1 MKKVFVFM
9 LCCLAGLFFVSCGG
23 GSGESSGGACESN
36 LDCPTGQICS
46 AGGCI
51 KPGSSDDGKGE
62 GEGGSGDMLP
72 DDERGSNDGDSTA
85 HDGDT
90 PANDDDNESAN
101 DDQPLTGDCNPGETD
116 ECGYQGPPETEN
128 VGPCKAAVRTC
139 QENGKWGRC
148 EGEVLP
154 TYESDERCNNG
165 IDDDCNGFADELD
178 DKCKIGPVVSDEDEM
193 EEDDSDVAHCDTTCP
208 TMINL
213 EEDDGCLKNADG
225 TPKNVNENT
234 EGLCNGIDDDCDGKI
249 DEGCPCT
256 PGLTQKCFS
265 GKPKQRGVGTCHD
278 GEQTCKASSMRAA
291 SGDWGDSKC
300 IGEILPKK
308 DVCDNADN
316 NCNGCAD
323 EGLCCAPPID
333 CDFNIGTAKP
343 FADKIID
350 GKQIYDASHQFN
362 DADTVKW
369 EWTLTRGNCD
379 IVLNKTSFTTK
390 GAKTQAELAGEGSES
405 TVVSGTGLSQFKV
418 RFKLSGSYTLH
429 LKVTRANGDVH
440 ECEWTLDVVSD
451 GLRVELC
458 WDKTG
463 SSLSGGR
470 DIDLYLGKNGVTTGW
485 RTKSCYFS
493 SCKGD
498 PSDSNYNWSSTLEE
512 WGYGETSNYNK
523 EGVWT
528 TNMKNPRLDMD
539 NISTPGKPENINVDE
554 PKNGDNFRVMV
565 HYYTSSSGVVHPVVN
580 VYCGGT
586 RKATFGGNPSD
597 DGNSF
602 NYNITNFDGHDD
614 SWKVTEINWVGG
626 YSSNEC
632 VLTPNGAINNAAI
645 PDYSNW

>member
-1 MKKVFVFM
+1 M
-9 LCCLAGLFFVSCGG
+9 LCFVAALLFVSCGG
-23 GSGESSGGACESN
+23 GSGESSGKACESN
-36 LDCPTGQICS
+36 LDCPAGEICS
-46 AGGCI
+46 AGGCM

-62 GEGGSGDMLP
+62 GGSGGEELP
-72 DDERGSNDGDSTA
+72 DGRNSSS
-85 HDGDT
+85 
-90 PANDDDNESAN
+90 DDDPAVSDGETATDDGESAN
-101 DDQPLTGDCNPGETD
+101 DNDSLTGDCTPGQTEK
-116 ECGYQGPPETEN
+116 CGYQGPEGTEG
-128 VGPCKAAVRTC
+128 VGPCKAPVRTC
-139 QENGKWGRC
+139 KEDGTWGYC
-148 EGEVLP
+148 EGGVYPE
-154 TYESDERCNNG
+154 YESEDLCNNG
-165 IDDDCNGFADELD
+165 IDDDCDGEIDNGTDNICKTIPQEEEDTDE
-178 DKCKIGPVVSDEDEM
+178 
-193 EEDDSDVAHCDTTCP
+193 EEDDSDVMHCDTTCS

-225 TPKNVNENT
+225 TPRNVNENT
-234 EGLCNGIDDDCDGKI
+234 EGLCDGLDNDCDGKI

-278 GEQTCKASSMRAA
+278 GEQTCKATSMMRAA

-308 DVCDNADN
+308 DLCDNADN
-316 NCNGCAD
+316 NCNGCVD

-333 CDFNIGTAKP
+333 CSFDIGTAKP
-343 FADKIID
+343 FADKIIN
-350 GKQIYDASHQFN
+350 GKQIYDSSLQFN
-362 DADTVKW
+362 DADTAKW

-390 GAKTQAELAGEGSES
+390 GAKTEAELAGEGSES

-429 LKVTRANGDVH
+429 LKVTRENGESY
-440 ECEWTLDVVSD
+440 ECEWTLDVVSN

-463 SSLSGGR
+463 SK
-470 DIDLYLGKNGVTTGW
+470 DIDLYLGKNGVTNGW
-485 RTKSCYFS
+485 RSKSCYFGN
-493 SCKGD
+493 CKGD
-498 PSDSNYNWSSTLEE
+498 PSNTNYNWSSALEE
-512 WGYGETSNYNK
+512 WGYAETNNYNK

-528 TNMKNPRLDMD
+528 EKMKNPRLDMD

-554 PKNGDNFRVMV
+554 PKEEDTFRVMV

-586 RKATFGGNPSD
+586 RKATFGGDPSD

-602 NYNITNFDGHDD
+602 NYNITNFDGHND

-645 PDYSNW
+645 PDYDSW